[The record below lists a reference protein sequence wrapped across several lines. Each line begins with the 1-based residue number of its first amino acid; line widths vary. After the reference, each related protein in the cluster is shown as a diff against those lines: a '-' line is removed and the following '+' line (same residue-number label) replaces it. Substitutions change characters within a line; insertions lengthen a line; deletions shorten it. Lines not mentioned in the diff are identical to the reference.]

1 MSNREELQGHWN
13 QVKGRLKEHWGQL
26 TEDDLQRAKGSAD
39 QLVGVVQ
46 EKTGAARAEV
56 ETFLDHILNESLAD
70 QASQKFNEFSDVAG
84 QLAADASAYTRERAQ
99 QFAAQSSEYSARIN
113 ETIRTRPLESLA
125 IAFGVGIFA
134 GAMVFMN
141 RKR

>member
-26 TEDDLQRAKGSAD
+26 TDDDLQRAKGSAD

-46 EKTGAARAEV
+46 ERTGAARAEV
-56 ETFLDHILNESLAD
+56 ENFLDRVLNESLAD
-70 QASQKFNEFSDVAG
+70 QASQKFNEFSDAAG
-84 QLAADASAYTRERAQ
+84 QIAAEASAYARERARQ
-99 QFAAQSSEYSARIN
+99 IANQSGDYTARVN
-113 ETIRTRPLESLA
+113 ETVRTRPVESLA
-125 IAFGVGIFA
+125 IAFGVGILA
-134 GAMVFMN
+134 GAVVFMN

>member
-26 TEDDLQRAKGSAD
+26 TEDDLQRARGSAD

-56 ETFLDHILNESLAD
+56 EKFLDHVLNESLAD
-70 QASQKFNEFSDVAG
+70 QASQKFNEFSDAAG
-84 QLAADASAYTRERAQ
+84 QMATEASAYARERARQ
-99 QFAAQSSEYSARIN
+99 LASQSSDYSTRVN
-113 ETIRTRPLESLA
+113 ETVRTRPLESLA
-125 IAFGVGIFA
+125 IAFGVGILA